1 MTQMKNWT
9 EVFDVQTVGQSDLI
23 LCTTMSNFTSKYS
36 STIYHNKQERLMSII

>member
-23 LCTTMSNFTSKYS
+23 LCTTMLLQFKMY
-36 STIYHNKQERLMSII
+36 IVHVYYI